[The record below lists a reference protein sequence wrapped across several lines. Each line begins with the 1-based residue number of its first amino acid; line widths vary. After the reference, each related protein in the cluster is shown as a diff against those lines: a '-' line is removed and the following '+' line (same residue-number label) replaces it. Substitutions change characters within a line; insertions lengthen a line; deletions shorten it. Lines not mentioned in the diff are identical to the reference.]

1 MKKNRFKLLS
11 ALCCM
16 VLSAALLA
24 GCAGENAKD
33 VEKPAKQANKG
44 DLDSAVSAF
53 LLEDNKDSYSA
64 GECAGEGHLILGTE
78 EKDGHTVAYLL
89 TMYGQFD
96 FENGMLVKC
105 SGSGVIPAV
114 MTLSKKD
121 GKYTGESIEYPED
134 GAGYETSI
142 KKMFPEKYQSRV
154 LTEHN
159 SDYKQL
165 KSQETAYA
173 RAYLKE
179 IGREDAKIGEY
190 ADLDTKIL
198 TDCGVS
204 VDDSNY
210 LLDISALQNYP
221 MFVGTR
227 EKLEGG
233 KRYVYECKVDESA
246 IKVIYSKYEY
256 ENPKNVA
263 EQLVFDMKT
272 HKLGEVYGGRQQT
285 SPK

>member
-1 MKKNRFKLLS
+1 MKKKRFKLLS
-11 ALCCM
+11 VLCCM
-16 VLSAALLA
+16 ALSAALLA
-24 GCAGENAKD
+24 GCAGANAKD
-33 VEKPAKQANKG
+33 PEKPVKQTNEG

-53 LLEDNKDSYSA
+53 LLEDNKGCYSA

-96 FENGMLVKC
+96 FENGMLIKC

-114 MTLSKKD
+114 MTLSQKD
-121 GKYTGESIEYPED
+121 GKYIGEGIEYPED

-142 KKMFPEKYQSRV
+142 KKMFPEKYQKRV
-154 LTEHN
+154 LTAHD

-173 RAYLKE
+173 RVYLKE
-179 IGREDAKIGEY
+179 IGREGAKIGEY

-210 LLDISALQNYP
+210 LLDVAALQNYP

-233 KRYVYECKVDESA
+233 KRYVYECKVDDSA
-246 IKVIYSKYEY
+246 KKVIYTKYEY
-256 ENPKNVA
+256 ENPENVA
-263 EQLVFDMKT
+263 EQLEFDMKT
-272 HKLGEVYGGRQQT
+272 HKLGEVKGAQQT
-285 SPK
+285 SPQ